1 MVMAG
6 GQGRSAARISWAVA
20 ATWGLAAGL
29 ADVGGARAQ
38 GPVGVAELI
47 GEGMV
52 RFFPDEAARQNA
64 LPSYALEKPRPG
76 LGPAPAG
83 FPVRVEFSVD
93 GEGRHVARVECP
105 PGTDF
110 YGTGE
115 VTGPL
120 RRNGRSV
127 ILWNH
132 DAYGY
137 RDNSPSLYQSH
148 PWVLAVRP
156 DGTAL
161 GVLADTTYR
170 LRLDTGPSSDPEAIV
185 FSAEGP
191 AYGVIVIDRP
201 APQDV
206 LVALADLTGRMPLPP
221 KWAIGYHQCRY
232 SYYPESRV
240 REIAGHFRER
250 KIPADV
256 IWFDI
261 DYMDGFRVF
270 TFDRKHFPD
279 PARLNDDLRRMGFHN
294 VWMIN
299 PGVKA
304 RDEEPSPNDPT
315 PEEAAA
321 EPESLRLARQAERE
335 RFRALRDSGTAIDAW
350 VKTAEG
356 RVYQGQV
363 WPGWCLF
370 PDYTDPQVRRWWAGL
385 YRELLDQ
392 GITGV
397 WNDMNEPAIFN
408 VASKTMPEDNRHKG
422 DPNRPRSDG
431 TPQGP
436 DAAMGDHARYHN
448 VYGMLMVKATREG
461 IAAARPD
468 RRPFVLSRANY
479 LGGHR
484 YAATWTGDNTAD
496 WYHLESS
503 VPMVLNVGL
512 SGQPFIGPDIGG
524 FAGNGPP
531 GREAELYSRW
541 IGFGALLPFSRGHT
555 GKDTIDK
562 EPWAFGPEVEA
573 TARAA
578 LERRYRLLPYLY
590 TLFREASVTG
600 LPVARPTFFADL
612 KDRALRHE
620 DDSFLLGADL
630 LVVAQMTPDRSRTP
644 VMPAAR
650 TGERWQPVDFDGDSR
665 FVDLPRLYLRPGAVV
680 PTGPVMQYVDEKPLD
695 PLTLLVNLD
704 ARGEAAGVLY
714 EDAGDGYGY
723 ERGEY
728 LLTIYRVRLEGD
740 LAQVKVER
748 TEGGM
753 PRPARKVHVRL
764 FVGGREYRGE
774 GTDGRDLVIAVR

>member
-1 MVMAG
+1 MAGWLCVMALG
-6 GQGRSAARISWAVA
+6 FPACGWAEARQESVIS
-20 ATWGLAAGL
+20 
-29 ADVGGARAQ
+29 
-38 GPVGVAELI
+38 ELI
-47 GEGMV
+47 GGGMV
-52 RFFPDEAARQNA
+52 RFFADEAARRDA

-76 LGPAPAG
+76 LGPAPAD
-83 FPVRVEFSVD
+83 FPVRVKFSTD
-93 GEGRHVARVECP
+93 GAGRRVARIDCP

-115 VTGPL
+115 VPGQL
-120 RRNGRSV
+120 RRNGRFT

-148 PWVLAVRP
+148 PWVLAVRR
-156 DGTAL
+156 DGSAL

-170 LRLDTGPSSDPEAIV
+170 VRIDTGPSSDPESIV
-185 FSAEGP
+185 FTAEGP
-191 AYGVIVIDRP
+191 AFPVIVIDKP
-201 APQDV
+201 TPQEV
-206 LVALADLTGRMPLPP
+206 LVGLAELTGRMPLPP
-221 KWAIGYHQCRY
+221 KWAIGFHQCRY
-232 SYYPESRV
+232 SYFPEARV
-240 REIAGHFRER
+240 REIARNFRER
-250 KIPADV
+250 RIPADV

-270 TFDRKHFPD
+270 TFDRGHFPD
-279 PARLNDDLRRMGFHN
+279 PRRLNEDLRAMGFHN

-299 PGVKA
+299 PGIKA
-304 RDEEPSPNDPT
+304 RDDEPSPNDPT
-315 PEEAAA
+315 PEEAAR
-321 EPESLRLARQAERE
+321 EEEQLRAARRAERD

-350 VKTAEG
+350 VKTADG

-363 WPGWCLF
+363 WPGWCVF
-370 PDYTDPQVRRWWAGL
+370 PDFTDPSVRSWWASL
-385 YRELLDQ
+385 YRDFMAQ

-397 WNDMNEPAIFN
+397 WNDMNEPAVFN

-422 DPNRPRSDG
+422 DPALPRNDG

-436 DAAMGDHARYHN
+436 DAASGDHARYHN
-448 VYGMLMVKATREG
+448 VYGMQMVKATREG
-461 IAAARPD
+461 IRSANPD

-479 LGGHR
+479 LGGQR

-562 EPWAFGPEVEA
+562 EPWAFGPEVEE

-612 KDRALRHE
+612 KDPALRHE
-620 DDSFLLGADL
+620 DDSFLLGSDL

-644 VMPAAR
+644 VMPAVR
-650 TGERWQPVDFDGDSR
+650 TGERWQTVDFEGDSR
-665 FVDLPRLYLRPGAVV
+665 FKDLPRLYLRPGAIV
-680 PTGPVMQYVDEKPLD
+680 PAGPVLQYVDEKPLD

-704 ARGEAAGVLY
+704 AHGEAKGTLY
-714 EDAGDGYGY
+714 EDAGDGYAH
-723 ERGEY
+723 EQGEF
-728 LLTIYRVRLEGD
+728 LLTTYRASLDGDLVRVR
-740 LAQVKVER
+740 VEA
-748 TEGGM
+748 TEGKM
-753 PRPARKVHVRL
+753 SRPARKMHVRL
-764 FVGGREYRGE
+764 FVAGREYRGE
-774 GTDGRDLVIAVR
+774 GTDGRELIIAIR